1 MHQIKRGLLLTTAL
15 ATLLAAQPVAADDM
29 SDLKKQMAEL
39 QKQLTVLQEK
49 VAASEKKAAIEKA
62 AIEKA
67 AAERTGAER
76 AGAEQMAPVMVTKPT
91 GRAKPSSDLKVK
103 WEPAPSIS
111 SPDGNFEMNLRG
123 RVIVDT
129 AFVNDSDNN
138 DNIKAT
144 EFRAA
149 RIGIEG
155 KAWNDIKYKFEAD
168 FSGNDVAVTDA
179 YLQWQGPAKIT
190 IGQFKTPN
198 SLEEQT
204 SGRYTT
210 FMERA
215 SFTDAFGLAR
225 QIGISAALG
234 GDNYTVTVG
243 VFRGDNDTV
252 AEDEGLTF
260 AARAT
265 YSPVFGS
272 AQWHFGASFRSRNLG
287 DDQSDIRYRQR
298 PHAHLANRFINTGT
312 IADKD
317 TFYGVEA
324 ASIFGPL
331 SFQAEWAITKADL
344 SNPSVGQNDPTF
356 SGGYIEVSY
365 FITGEKRAYSPAK
378 GTFGRIK
385 LNSANAVQVAAKFDR
400 IDLTDEG
407 VFGGEQDT
415 FILGA
420 SLWVNRYTRF
430 SANYSYSRISE
441 AFAVI
446 ENGADGANK
455 VNTFGLRAQVD
466 W

>member
-1 MHQIKRGLLLTTAL
+1 MQQIKRGLLLTTAL
-15 ATLLAAQPVAADDM
+15 ATVMAFQPAAADDM

-39 QKQLTVLQEK
+39 QKQLAALQEK
-49 VAASEKKAAIEKA
+49 VAASEKKAAAVQI
-62 AIEKA
+62 
-67 AAERTGAER
+67 
-76 AGAEQMAPVMVTKPT
+76 APVTN
-91 GRAKPSSDLKVK
+91 AKLIARVKASNDLKVK

-123 RVIVDT
+123 RVIVDS

-149 RIGIEG
+149 RLGIEG
-155 KAWNDIKYKFEAD
+155 KAWNNIKYKFAAD
-168 FSGNDVAVTDA
+168 FAGNDVAVTDA
-179 YLQWQGPAKIT
+179 YLQWKGTAKVT

-234 GDNYTVTVG
+234 GENYTLTVG
-243 VFRGDNDTV
+243 VFRGDNGTV

-265 YSPVFGS
+265 YSPVIAG
-272 AQWHFGASFRSRNLG
+272 AQWHFGASFRRRDLG
-287 DDQSDIRYRQR
+287 DDQVDIRYRQR
-298 PHAHLANRFINTGT
+298 PHAHLANRFINTGN
-312 IADKD
+312 IANKD

-331 SFQAEWAITKADL
+331 SFQAEWAITKATL
-344 SNPSVGQNDPTF
+344 SSPTVGQGDPTF
-356 SGGYIEVSY
+356 SGGYIEASY
-365 FITGEKRAYSPAK
+365 FFTGEKRAYNPAK

-385 LNSANAVQVAAKFDR
+385 LTGANAFQVAARFDR

-407 VFGGEQDT
+407 IFGGEQDT
-415 FILGA
+415 FVLGA
-420 SLWVNRYTRF
+420 SLWLNRYTRF
-430 SANYSYSRISE
+430 SANYSHSRISE
-441 AFAVI
+441 AFAVSA
-446 ENGADGANK
+446 NGADGANK
-455 VNTFGLRAQVD
+455 VNTIGLRAQVD